1 MSELWVFGY
10 GSLMWNPGFEFAEQ
24 AAAALAGARR
34 SRMSLP
40 QRMPNNSLTPPEV
53 HL

>member
-1 MSELWVFGY
+1 MAELWVFGC
-10 GSLMWNPGFEFAEQ
+10 GSLMWRPGFEFTEQ
-24 AAAALAGARR
+24 AATAPIRAHR